1 MLSNMTAMGTAQGE
15 YPLLT
20 ACHFQVSPNT
30 LSACPAMLAGE
41 FSLGS
46 PALAN
51 RAIGSEA
58 LFTNLLA
65 EWSKYRTDTIT
76 RGL

>member
-1 MLSNMTAMGTAQGE
+1 MLSNMTAVGTAQGE
-15 YPLLT
+15 SPLLT
-20 ACHFQVSPNT
+20 ACNFQVSSNT
-30 LSACPAMLAGE
+30 LSTCPAMLAGE
-41 FSLGS
+41 SRLGS

-51 RAIGSEA
+51 RMIHFEA

-65 EWSKYRTDTIT
+65 EWSKYRADTVT

>member
-1 MLSNMTAMGTAQGE
+1 MVSNMTAVGTAQGE
-15 YPLLT
+15 SPLLT
-20 ACHFQVSPNT
+20 AGNFQVSANT
-30 LSACPAMLAGE
+30 LSTCPAMLAGE
-41 FSLGS
+41 SRLGS

-51 RAIGSEA
+51 RTIRSEA

-65 EWSKYRTDTIT
+65 EWSKYRTDTVT